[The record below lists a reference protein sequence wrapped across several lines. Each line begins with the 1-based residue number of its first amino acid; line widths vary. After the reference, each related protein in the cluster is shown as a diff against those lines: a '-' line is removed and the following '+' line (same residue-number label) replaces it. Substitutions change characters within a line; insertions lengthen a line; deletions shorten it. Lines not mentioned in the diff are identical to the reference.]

1 MFEFTAELTFLNIDC
16 AALPTV
22 LFFIA
27 EPMSLNPFFAD
38 FAALSKFSFADFLIL
53 ENVSFAFPQSFLAPE
68 DILSQFL
75 YSATPAAIR
84 PAISP
89 TINTIGQ
96 SDIARFNAVCAA
108 VIPPVVAV
116 AAVVAAV
123 CAAVAAVPAVS
134 AAVPAVFATIFAIT
148 FFTVD
153 TTFPPTSIPFCTP
166 FTVAPTPLA
175 IFPTMTVAGP
185 IAAVTSPALI
195 IVCCC
200 P

>member
-1 MFEFTAELTFLNIDC
+1 MSPRFFLAYPTASFMFELTVELTFLKISC
-16 AALPTV
+16 AAFPTL
-22 LFFIA
+22 LFLISFPA
-27 EPMSLNPFFAD
+27 FLNPCFAD
-38 FAALSKFSFADFLIL
+38 SATLSKFSFADFLKL

-75 YSATPAAIR
+75 YNATPAAIR

-134 AAVPAVFATIFAIT
+134 AAVPAAVAAVFAVIFAMIPAAP
-148 FFTVD
+148 D
-153 TTFPPTSIPFCTP
+153 TNF
-166 FTVAPTPLA
+166 
-175 IFPTMTVAGP
+175 
-185 IAAVTSPALI
+185 
-195 IVCCC
+195 
-200 P
+200 